1 MQKNIKK
8 ILRLKY
14 AARGFSLIEIMVV
27 VVLMAVLI
35 GIGTVVVMDRLEEG
49 KISTARTQAYEI
61 AKAIDLYKLQTG
73 NYPSMSEGLQVL
85 SSPPRGKPLML
96 EVPKDPWGGEYNYA
110 IPGTHNPKTFDVWA
124 IKPGGEDDPNAEIG
138 NWRAE

>member
-49 KISTARTQAYEI
+49 KISTARTQAY
-61 AKAIDLYKLQTG
+61 G
-73 NYPSMSEGLQVL
+73 NC
-85 SSPPRGKPLML
+85 
-96 EVPKDPWGGEYNYA
+96 
-110 IPGTHNPKTFDVWA
+110 
-124 IKPGGEDDPNAEIG
+124 
-138 NWRAE
+138 